1 MAKNRRWL
9 ANAIL
14 ISLAVSAG
22 IWAWQERSLRKRCED
37 ALAFSASTNLLVEVL
52 LTREGPEEARAEME
66 KSLPRIEEVIKDLG
80 SDNPALQNFLI
91 FREDQGR

>member
-22 IWAWQERSLRKRCED
+22 VWAWRERSLRKRCED
-37 ALAFSASTNLLVEVL
+37 ALAYSATTNLLVEVL
-52 LTREGPEEARAEME
+52 LRKEGPEATRAELE
-66 KSLPRIEEVIKDLG
+66 ESLPRVEEDIKDLDSNHRG
-80 SDNPALQNFLI
+80 LQNFLI
-91 FREDQGR
+91 LREDQGR

>member
-1 MAKNRRWL
+1 MARGRMWL

-22 IWAWQERSLRKRCED
+22 VWAWQERSLRKRCEN
-37 ALAFSASTNLLVEVL
+37 ALAFSASTHLLVEVL
-52 LTREGPEEARAEME
+52 LTREGPEEARTELE
-66 KSLPRIEEVIKDLG
+66 KSLPRIEEVIKDLD

-91 FREDQGR
+91 FREGEGR